1 MKQFL
6 QFNKAQFALT
16 VLLSFN
22 LFACGSDD
30 EVTEESMAGETS
42 GGETAAGEMA
52 AGETAA
58 GETVAGE
65 TVAGETVAGETV
77 AGEMAG
83 ATDMQEE
90 AFVCAQDILQVQT
103 ASVRPSPN
111 FTYLG
116 IDDRFNFNNILQIEF
131 TVEPV
136 QGQAYTLEGQTPS
149 NYTVGVF
156 VGAQCTEDGCA
167 EVYFASGGEIT
178 FSELGASGQELAFDI
193 SGLLLSRV
201 NRDTGMLDSSA
212 QVCLSNQEFRAMRP
226 TEVGDSVPDNFALQN
241 CETGD
246 MVNVKEFGT
255 NAQGIW
261 YFATA
266 GWCPACRQTLTYLFA
281 EVFPTFTAETIRPR
295 IVVSEDDQAEPA
307 TLAFCRSYA
316 ARYADSAEHF
326 YVDARL
332 NTTFENLWA
341 YFGDDGSF
349 GLPWQA
355 VIEGG
360 TGTYLYADGAPG
372 PDTATDVINRLL
384 E

>member
-178 FSELGASGQELAFDI
+178 FSELGASGQEFVFDI

-201 NRDTGMLDSSA
+201 NRDTGMLDSS
-212 QVCLSNQEFRAMRP
+212 V
-226 TEVGDSVPDNFALQN
+226 
-241 CETGD
+241 
-246 MVNVKEFGT
+246 
-255 NAQGIW
+255 
-261 YFATA
+261 
-266 GWCPACRQTLTYLFA
+266 
-281 EVFPTFTAETIRPR
+281 
-295 IVVSEDDQAEPA
+295 
-307 TLAFCRSYA
+307 
-316 ARYADSAEHF
+316 
-326 YVDARL
+326 
-332 NTTFENLWA
+332 
-341 YFGDDGSF
+341 
-349 GLPWQA
+349 
-355 VIEGG
+355 
-360 TGTYLYADGAPG
+360 
-372 PDTATDVINRLL
+372 
-384 E
+384 